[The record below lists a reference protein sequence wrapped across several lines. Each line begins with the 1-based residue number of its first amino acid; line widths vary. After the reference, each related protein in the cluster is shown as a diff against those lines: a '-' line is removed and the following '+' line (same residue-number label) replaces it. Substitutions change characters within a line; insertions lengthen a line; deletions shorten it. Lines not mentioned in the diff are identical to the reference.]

1 MQVVFEGHVTD
12 ISGRPNRVLRAE
24 IPKPLTDAL
33 MLLLSDSPHARRP
46 QVLNPHEC
54 TELHATFFVQPV
66 VGKKGE
72 PWQSP
77 VIFIDQYGNRHKVK
91 NCVFKSM
98 AANQPPGA
106 RPPARA

>member
-1 MQVVFEGHVTD
+1 MQVIFEGHVTD

-24 IPKPLTDAL
+24 IPNPLTVAL
-33 MLLLSDSPHARRP
+33 MLLVSDNPDVRRP
-46 QVLNPHEC
+46 QVLRPYEC
-54 TELHATFFVQPV
+54 TELHAMFFIQPV
-66 VGKKGE
+66 VGNEGE

-77 VIFIDQYGNRHKVK
+77 VIFIDQYGTRHKVE

-98 AANQPPGA
+98 TARQPPEA